1 MVFQLPSLREEVR
14 DDVPHPEMVESP
26 IAIKKSSEKRFANC
40 LRDLIFPCML
50 QVYPFLE
57 FPRRLRMVAVEVSRG
72 GNICPSWDDELA
84 WIGRDD
90 ERGSQCHNC
99 VDSVWM

>member
-1 MVFQLPSLREEVR
+1 
-14 DDVPHPEMVESP
+14 
-26 IAIKKSSEKRFANC
+26 
-40 LRDLIFPCML
+40 ML

-72 GNICPSWDDELA
+72 GNICPSWDYELA

-90 ERGSQCHNC
+90 ERGSQCHDC
-99 VDSVWM
+99 VYSVWM